1 MAQKTGQAAAALP
14 GIRSLIRHKGPRR
27 RLVSD
32 SLVGSVNSD
41 SVRRGDQPC
50 RHTDSEQ
57 LIRCRVD
64 SAERL
69 QREWLRDLC
78 LKDHIL
84 RRISRVV

>member
-14 GIRSLIRHKGPRR
+14 GIRSLLRHKGPRRRR

-41 SVRRGDQPC
+41 SARRGDQPC

-57 LIRCRVD
+57 LIGC
-64 SAERL
+64 
-69 QREWLRDLC
+69 
-78 LKDHIL
+78 
-84 RRISRVV
+84 